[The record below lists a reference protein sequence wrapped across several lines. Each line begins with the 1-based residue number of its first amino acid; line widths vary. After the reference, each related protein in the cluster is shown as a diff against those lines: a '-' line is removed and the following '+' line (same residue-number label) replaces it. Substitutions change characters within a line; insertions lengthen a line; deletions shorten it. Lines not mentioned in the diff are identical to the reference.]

1 LTSID
6 KMLFIEDNY
15 ATTKSMMGLHPCHVF
30 EDYKEVLSQMEGW
43 FGQRKFVG
51 VGETGIDLY
60 WDKSFVEQQKAAFD
74 IQISWAK
81 AQNLPII
88 IHSRESI
95 DICIE
100 MVAQRQDGNL
110 HGVFHCFTGD
120 QEQAKQIKDLG
131 FYIGIGGVVT
141 YKNSELP
148 KVLVDNGLSNIVLET
163 DSPYL
168 PPVPHRGKINEP
180 SFIPYVVEK
189 LGDIFQEEITCIQAQ
204 TTKNAS
210 QLFNL

>member
-1 LTSID
+1 
-6 KMLFIEDNY
+6 
-15 ATTKSMMGLHPCHVF
+15 MMGLHPCHVF
-30 EDYKEVLSQMEGW
+30 NDYKTVLTQMEQW
-43 FGQRKFVG
+43 FVQRNFVG

-60 WDKSFVEQQKAAFD
+60 WDKSFVDQQKAAFD

-81 AQNLPII
+81 SQRLPII

-100 MVAQRQDGNL
+100 MISERQDGSL
-110 HGVFHCFTGD
+110 TGVFHCFTGD
-120 QEQAKQIKDLG
+120 EMQAKQIKDLG

-148 KVLVDNGLSNIVLET
+148 KVLIDNGLSNVVLET

-180 SFIPYVVEK
+180 AFIPYIVEK
-189 LGDIFQEEITCIQAQ
+189 IGELFQEEIEHVEAL
-204 TTKNAS
+204 TTQNAY